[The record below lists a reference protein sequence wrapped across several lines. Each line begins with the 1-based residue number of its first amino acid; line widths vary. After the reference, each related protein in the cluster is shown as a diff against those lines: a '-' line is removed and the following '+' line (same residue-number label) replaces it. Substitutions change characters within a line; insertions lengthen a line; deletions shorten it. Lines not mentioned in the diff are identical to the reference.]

1 MIMDFV
7 ATQNFKSPYVV
18 STGRTHNPTAIKTIS
33 FRKGDII
40 KGELKRAKDGSPAF
54 VLHKGIVVIPLNCIK
69 QVVTK
74 EIDMSNAEGKP
85 STLPTNLANS
95 SKEEK
100 KRKYLDGIIIGGLL
114 GFAGFIYAEK
124 QGWVQSTETKNR
136 LYAAIAGAL
145 AGLYIVYRFPKK

>member
-1 MIMDFV
+1 MMDFV
-7 ATQNFKSPYVV
+7 ATQSFKSPYVV
-18 STGRTHNPTAIKTIS
+18 STGKPHNPTAIKTLT
-33 FRKGDII
+33 FKKGDII
-40 KGELKRAKDGSPAF
+40 KGELKRAKDGSPSF
-54 VLHKGIVVIPLNCIK
+54 VLHKGIVVVPLNCVK

-85 STLPTNLANS
+85 SVLPTNIANI

-100 KRKYLDGIIIGGLL
+100 KKKYLDGIIIGGLL
-114 GFAGFIYAEK
+114 GFLGFMYAEK

-136 LYAAIAGAL
+136 MYAGIAGAL